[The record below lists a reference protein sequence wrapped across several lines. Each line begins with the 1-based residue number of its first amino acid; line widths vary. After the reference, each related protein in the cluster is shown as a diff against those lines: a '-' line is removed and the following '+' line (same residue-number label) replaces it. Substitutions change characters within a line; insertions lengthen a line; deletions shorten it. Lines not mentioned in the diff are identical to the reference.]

1 MMDGIWR
8 GCGAQRRLNLTFTG
22 EEKAAFD
29 QKSRG
34 EKAVMDDYAIFV
46 GWETPIPWLK
56 RWERKPEKKAPEP
69 DPQTRL
75 RNIDYMNMLEEL
87 EFK

>member
-1 MMDGIWR
+1 
-8 GCGAQRRLNLTFTG
+8 
-22 EEKAAFD
+22 
-29 QKSRG
+29 
-34 EKAVMDDYAIFV
+34 MDDYAIFA

-56 RWERKPEKKAPEP
+56 RWDRKPERKAPEP

-75 RNIDYMNMLEEL
+75 RDIDYMNMLEEL